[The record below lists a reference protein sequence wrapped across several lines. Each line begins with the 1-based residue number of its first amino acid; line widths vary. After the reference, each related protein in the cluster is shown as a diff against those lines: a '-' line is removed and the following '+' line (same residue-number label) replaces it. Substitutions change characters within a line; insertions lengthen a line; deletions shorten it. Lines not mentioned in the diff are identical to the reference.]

1 MKKHN
6 IKKDQPMTDSIRD
19 NILCEAMQCITVD
32 RAATHGDAED
42 SFQTI
47 ADVWSWWLC
56 NRPLPDDPL
65 TAADVAMMMA
75 LFKVGRIAGNKTHD
89 DNYVDLAGYAALA
102 GEMSLQ

>member
-1 MKKHN
+1 M
-6 IKKDQPMTDSIRD
+6 PEPTRD
-19 NILCEAMQCITVD
+19 DILLEAQQCITVD

-47 ADVWSWWLC
+47 ADVWSWWLS

-65 TAADVAMMMA
+65 TAADVAMMMV
-75 LFKVGRIAGNKTHD
+75 LFKAGRIAGNSTHK

-102 GEMSLQ
+102 GEISMTGDR